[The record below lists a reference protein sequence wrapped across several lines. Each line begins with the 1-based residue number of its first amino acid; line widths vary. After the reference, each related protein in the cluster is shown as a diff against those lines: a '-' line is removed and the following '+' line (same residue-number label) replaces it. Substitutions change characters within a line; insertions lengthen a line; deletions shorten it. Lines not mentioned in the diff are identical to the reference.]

1 LDTSTFLKK
10 HLDATEEETPRLID
24 MATTALTESTDFPV
38 GQNPEER
45 LWRYLQYPYYLG
57 LFAHRVVRAKGISP
71 HVKEKLCHAV
81 LQVNMHLEQGQE
93 PGPGLFALTAWLSQH
108 DLLTREDYLGL
119 RRGLIWLPRLTDS
132 YIEDV
137 EDILPAC
144 HGIFGNIQITREES
158 IELILMILTAKEAI
172 GAQGRDIFDYLMSL
186 EELNKSLKREVCHV
200 VVQNAIPFPRGE
212 FEHPLETDAQ
222 EQDRLSIRFMP
233 GNVRR
238 RAVVWL
244 SRLGR
249 DPDELLKRLL
259 KPNTVRGYG
268 GDQVASG
275 ALDLLDEK
283 WNDIDEETR
292 LSLLRRAADLPDTA
306 VRRRAYILGE
316 NYLGLDFLCQSL
328 DDKAKS
334 LREWAKERLD
344 RREQGEIPTSD
355 QLRAELAEDLEEDDD
370 D

>member
-1 LDTSTFLKK
+1 M
-10 HLDATEEETPRLID
+10 D
-24 MATTALTESTDFPV
+24 MAVLALSEGTDFTGP
-38 GQNPEER
+38 GAEER

-57 LFAHRVVRAKGISP
+57 LFARSVVKADGISP

-81 LQVNMHLEQGQE
+81 LQINIHLNQGRE
-93 PGPGLFALTAWLSQH
+93 PGPGLFSLAAWLSTEEQ
-108 DLLTREDYLGL
+108 LSREDYLGL

-132 YIEDV
+132 YIEHIKF
-137 EDILPAC
+137 ILPAC
-144 HGIFGNIQITREES
+144 EGIFRSANVQRDEA

-172 GAQGRDIFDYLMSL
+172 GQQGRDIFDHLMTL
-186 EELNKSLKREVCHV
+186 PTLNKWLKREVCNI
-200 VVQNAIPFPRGE
+200 VVQDAIPFPRE
-212 FEHPLETDAQ
+212 KYEHPIATSAL
-222 EQDRLSIRFMP
+222 EQDRLSIRFLP

-244 SRLGR
+244 ARLGR

-283 WNDIDEETR
+283 WHDIDEETR
-292 LSLLRRAADLPDTA
+292 LGLLRKAADLPDTA
-306 VRRRAYILGE
+306 VRKRAYILGE
-316 NYLGLDFLCQSL
+316 KYLGIDFLRQSL

-334 LREWAKERLD
+334 LREWAKTRLE
-344 RREQGEIPTSD
+344 RRERGEIPTED
-355 QLRAELAEDLEEDDD
+355 ELRAELAEELDEGDDD
-370 D
+370 